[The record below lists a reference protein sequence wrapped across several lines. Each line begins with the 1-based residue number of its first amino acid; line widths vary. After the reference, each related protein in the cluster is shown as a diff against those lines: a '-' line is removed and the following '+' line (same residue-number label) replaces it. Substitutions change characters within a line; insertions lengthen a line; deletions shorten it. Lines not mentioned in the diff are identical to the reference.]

1 MPLIPFSL
9 NVFVPQCL
17 TQSRSQTY
25 NTLETLHGEKLPDI
39 LHLLGESI
47 IPVVLNKCSTAAPLG
62 SVELAFTKA
71 SVVTE

>member
-1 MPLIPFSL
+1 MKVVNYFA
-9 NVFVPQCL
+9 NYFVKVL
-17 TQSRSQTY
+17 S
-25 NTLETLHGEKLPDI
+25 LHGEKLPDI